1 MNLEFL
7 DTEPT
12 IPASCSQFPAV
23 SQRWASN
30 SDHLFL
36 FLILM
41 DLKTK
46 CKGTDYTLQ
55 AEEYLLFLV
64 NRAKEKFETLLGV
77 LAVKN
82 LPANT
87 GDIRDMG
94 LIPGLGRSPGGR
106 NGNAFH
112 YSCLKNPR
120 DRVAWQATVYRVS
133 KSWT

>member
-1 MNLEFL
+1 
-7 DTEPT
+7 
-12 IPASCSQFPAV
+12 
-23 SQRWASN
+23 
-30 SDHLFL
+30 
-36 FLILM
+36 M

-106 NGNAFH
+106 NGNPFH